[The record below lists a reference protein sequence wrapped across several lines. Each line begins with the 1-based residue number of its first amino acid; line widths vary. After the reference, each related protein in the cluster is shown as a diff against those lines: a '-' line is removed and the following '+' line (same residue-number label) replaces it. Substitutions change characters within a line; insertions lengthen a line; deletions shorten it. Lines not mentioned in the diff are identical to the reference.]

1 MTALYRFRGRGIDF
15 ITVGKFVRHE
25 GMCVVQCAATW
36 DNAQQ
41 LQLNAKANSPVHI
54 IVEVDGEVVAVMP
67 VYKVRTVDR
76 KGQHLQIWAIV
87 DLPTLVENPGDSR
100 PQA

>member
-25 GMCVVQCAATW
+25 GMCALQCAATW

-54 IVEVDGEVVAVMP
+54 LVEVAGEVVAIMP
-67 VYKVRTVDR
+67 VYKIRVADR
-76 KGQHLQIWAIV
+76 KGKNLEIWALV
-87 DLPTLVENPGDSR
+87 DLPTLVEDR
-100 PQA
+100 PAPARK